1 MSQMLI
7 EIDSKSYTRFF
18 PSDPNP
24 FISGPFTELNQG
36 KVERI
41 VLLVQDKDKPG
52 MGLVAGIKDGMI
64 RSPFSA
70 PFGGFH
76 YKHENIYASDVDAF
90 VSDLKDYILSEG
102 LKGIELTLP
111 PDLYHSSF
119 NAKCISALLRSGY
132 QSQIPDVTSWIN
144 LDQFQGT
151 FSHRNSREYYK
162 QSLRKGLVF
171 NVVSDPDEKK
181 EVYTLISEN
190 RARYGRPIFMS
201 FGDVCDASALWPTD
215 FFKVTSADN
224 ALAASGIFYRSHPE
238 IIYALFWGD
247 NETGRPLRAM
257 DFLAF
262 NLWSYYKELGFK
274 YIDLGISC
282 EDGIPNDGLLR
293 FKESH
298 NGTSSLRYSFSWSNP
313 DIPK

>member
-1 MSQMLI
+1 MLI
-7 EIDSKSYTRFF
+7 EIDLKRYTRFF

-41 VLLVQDKDKPG
+41 VRLVENKDKPG
-52 MGLVAGIKDGMI
+52 MGFVAGIKEGVI
-64 RSPFSA
+64 LSPFSA

-76 YKHENIYASDVDAF
+76 FKNENIYASDVDSF
-90 VSDLKDYILSEG
+90 VSDLKDYILAEG

-119 NAKCISALLRSGY
+119 NAKCVSALLRSGY
-132 QSQIPDVTSWIN
+132 QSPIPDVTSWIP
-144 LDQFQGT
+144 LDKFQGA

-162 QSLRKGLVF
+162 QALRNGLIF
-171 NVVSDPDEKK
+171 EVVKELEEKR
-181 EVYTLISEN
+181 EVYELISQN
-190 RARYGRPIFMS
+190 RARFGRPIYMS
-201 FGDVCDASALWPTD
+201 FEDVLNSSALWPTD
-215 FFKVTSADN
+215 FFKVSSADHEI
-224 ALAASGIFYRSHPE
+224 AASGIFYRSHPD
-238 IIYALFWGD
+238 IVYALFWGD

-257 DFLAF
+257 DFLTF
-262 NLWSYYKELGFK
+262 NLWNYYKELGFN

-282 EDGIPNDGLLR
+282 EEGIPNDGLLR

-313 DIPK
+313 DISK